1 MRISGADGVAEFL
14 NMLGEKSIEFLDRK
28 WRIQNEG
35 DLELIVDV
43 FLVSFDF
50 LFFHLIIIK

>member
-1 MRISGADGVAEFL
+1 VRISGADDVAEWL
-14 NMLGEKSIEFLDRK
+14 NMLGEKSIEFFDRK
-28 WRIQNEG
+28 WKIQNEG